1 MANKRVALICGE
13 ASKGK
18 TASLRNLQRVLL
30 ANCEAGKDL
39 PFHNKSFKPVVIQDP
54 YQIDQFFAFLE
65 QSDDYDYGVIDGF
78 NYLME
83 MFVSQHIRTASD
95 GRSAWGDY
103 GEFIRNLMQQQV
115 AGATKPILLTAHTRT
130 IYNEESM
137 SMETKVPIQGAAA
150 NIGIESYFSTVVAA
164 KVKSVAD
171 LEAYAND
178 LLVITDRERALGFKH
193 VYQTMLTKD
202 TMNERIR
209 SPMGMFSDAETYID
223 NDAQK
228 LLQRMNEYYG

>member
-1 MANKRVALICGE
+1 
-13 ASKGK
+13 
-18 TASLRNLQRVLL
+18 
-30 ANCEAGKDL
+30 
-39 PFHNKSFKPVVIQDP
+39 
-54 YQIDQFFAFLE
+54 
-65 QSDDYDYGVIDGF
+65 
-78 NYLME
+78 
-83 MFVSQHIRTASD
+83 D
-95 GRSAWGDY
+95 GRAAWGDY

-178 LLVITDRERALGFKH
+178 LLIITDRERALGFKH

-228 LLQRMNEYYG
+228 LLQRMKE